1 MEYTP
6 AERTATSYESDAA
19 LEEAFIRQLVAQKY
33 ERLTI
38 TSEADLIANLRH
50 QLEKLND
57 TTFTDSEW
65 QRFFKDVIA
74 NPNNGIAEKTAM
86 IQEDHIQLL
95 TRDDGKQE
103 NIYLVRKKGV
113 EIHDNHLQVL
123 NQYET
128 EDGNYKNRYDVTI
141 LVNGFHL
148 VHGEL
153 KRRGVDI

>member
-1 MEYTP
+1 MTEYQILSENTESTVVMEYTP
-6 AERTATSYESDAA
+6 AERAATSYESEAA

-74 NPNNGIAEKTAM
+74 KPNNGIAEKTAM
-86 IQEDHIQLL
+86 IQEDHIQLSPVMTASRRTSTWSRKRVSKSMTTTFRCSTSMRRRTGT
-95 TRDDGKQE
+95 TR
-103 NIYLVRKKGV
+103 
-113 EIHDNHLQVL
+113 
-123 NQYET
+123 T
-128 EDGNYKNRYDVTI
+128 AMT
-141 LVNGFHL
+141 
-148 VHGEL
+148 
-153 KRRGVDI
+153 